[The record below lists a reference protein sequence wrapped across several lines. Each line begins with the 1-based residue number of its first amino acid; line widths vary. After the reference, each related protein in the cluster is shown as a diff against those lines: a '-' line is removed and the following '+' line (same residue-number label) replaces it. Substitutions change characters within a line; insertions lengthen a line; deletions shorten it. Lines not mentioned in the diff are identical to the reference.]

1 MKMYFQSRDGN
12 SLTSF
17 LALRKN
23 CLFCYLKTLQK
34 LWNIS
39 TKLEKLVIFILYTA
53 CDLQSVNPSGEL

>member
-1 MKMYFQSRDGN
+1 MYFQSRDGN

-23 CLFCYLKTLQK
+23 YLFCYLKTLQK
-34 LWNIS
+34 LRNIS